1 MLQHLESWLLW
12 TWQCIANWPGRFD
25 MLISRGTAWVLAA
38 VLAVTGPAES
48 KGLADIDHVILF
60 MQENRAFDHYFGT
73 MAGVRGF
80 ADPNV
85 QYNNGVPVW
94 KQLVTPNL
102 SKDTDYITPW
112 YLNYLG
118 GTWPEATQCMSAGS
132 NGWDAN
138 QAALNHGANDHWAV
152 NNTPYSI
159 GYYKREDLPVH
170 FALAEGWTIG
180 DMYQESVI
188 ASTNPNRVMW
198 VSGSINV
205 PGSPQTKDEGGYP
218 YIDNNETPGC
228 DKDGINCY
236 PLKWKTVAE
245 KYEDAGVS
253 WSVYQDADN
262 FDDNPYAWFEQFQDA
277 NKGSPLNAKGMKG
290 LSLDTFYAQAANGT
304 LPEVSY
310 IVGPMQLSEHPP
322 YSPND
327 GSWLQRKISEA
338 VINSPKYSKTVLI
351 VSYDETGGWADH
363 VSPYHSPDGTSG
375 EWLEDPY
382 GEAGRTP
389 AGPGFRVPFYIISP
403 FTRNGGVY
411 TEHCDHTSQLMF
423 VEKWQAAKGRDVRT
437 DEIVPWRRENMADL
451 VNAFDFENPDYS
463 LPNLPDA
470 PEPHKNSK
478 GEYDGSS
485 YCASQYGNGRP
496 TVPYTGDGKVDDTKS
511 LAEKG
516 FKNVRG
522 QLTEGRTLVF
532 ETSGQALSV
541 SSRGR
546 AVGLSAA
553 TQNHDNVEQGWVI
566 HAVEVGG
573 DEFTISSANNNLYVC
588 NKLRLC
594 KNSEDAIV
602 FVVDFE
608 PSKGYSFQA
617 KDTSR
622 YLAAGRRKQLNWQK
636 SQAFW
641 NVFSV
646 TY

>member
-1 MLQHLESWLLW
+1 
-12 TWQCIANWPGRFD
+12 
-25 MLISRGTAWVLAA
+25 
-38 VLAVTGPAES
+38 
-48 KGLADIDHVILF
+48 

-85 QYNNGVPVW
+85 QYNDGVPVW
-94 KQLVTPNL
+94 KQPVTQKQ
-102 SKDTDYITPW
+102 SEDTDYITPW

-138 QAALNHGANDHWAV
+138 QAAWNHGANDHWAM

-170 FALAEGWTIG
+170 FALAEEWTIG

-198 VSGSINV
+198 ISGSINA

-228 DKDGINCY
+228 DSDGINCF
-236 PLKWKTVAE
+236 PLKWTTAAE
-245 KYEDAGVS
+245 KYEAAGVS
-253 WSVYQDADN
+253 WGVYQDADN

-277 NKGSPLNAKGMKG
+277 TNGSTLNEKGMKG
-290 LSLDTFYAQAANGT
+290 QSLDTFYAQAASGT

-322 YSPND
+322 YSPHD
-327 GSWLQRKISEA
+327 GSWLQRKIADA
-338 VINSPKYSKTVLI
+338 VINSPKYSSSALI
-351 VSYDETGGWADH
+351 ISYDETGGWADH
-363 VSPYHSPDGTSG
+363 VSPYHAPDGTAG
-375 EWLEDPY
+375 EWIDDPY
-382 GEAGRTP
+382 GEAGRTVI
-389 AGPGFRVPFYIISP
+389 GPGFRVPFYIISP

-411 TEHCDHTSQLMF
+411 TEHCDHTSQLAF
-423 VEKWQAAKGRDVRT
+423 IEKWQAAKGRDVKSN
-437 DEIVPWRRENMADL
+437 EVVPWRRENMADL

-463 LPNLPDA
+463 VPDLPDA
-470 PEPHKNSK
+470 PTPHTNAK

-485 YCASQYGNGRP
+485 HCSSQYGNGRP
-496 TVPYTGDGKVDDTKS
+496 TVPYTDEGANNDTAS

-516 FKNVRG
+516 FKSVRG
-522 QLTEGRTLVF
+522 LLTEGRTLVL
-532 ETSGQALSV
+532 EASGQAVSVNSKGKAVSLS
-541 SSRGR
+541 
-546 AVGLSAA
+546 SA
-553 TQNHDNVEQGWVI
+553 TKSHDTVQQGWI
-566 HAVEVGG
+566 LHAEAVGG
-573 DEFTISSANNNLYVC
+573 DEFTISSADNGLFICNNLQ
-588 NKLRLC
+588 LC
-594 KNSEDAIV
+594 KDSKSASV
-602 FVVDFE
+602 FVVDFK
-608 PSKGYSFQA
+608 PSQGHSFKARKNNQ
-617 KDTSR
+617 
-622 YLAAGRRKQLNWQK
+622 YLAVGRKKQLTWQK

-641 NVFSV
+641 SVFSV